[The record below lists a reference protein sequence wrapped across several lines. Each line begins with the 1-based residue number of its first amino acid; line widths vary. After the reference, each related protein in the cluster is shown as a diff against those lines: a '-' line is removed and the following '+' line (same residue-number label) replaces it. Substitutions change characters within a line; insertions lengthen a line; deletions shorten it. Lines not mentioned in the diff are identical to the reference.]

1 MRIRRLVS
9 VLGLVLLVTG
19 CGALSGRSS
28 WDPFASTQDRQISIR
43 VENPTTADVTV
54 FALSPGRRVELGIVG
69 SRSTQ
74 QYRIAWSST
83 QDIRFQIDPLGGRRH
98 TTPPTGVS
106 PGDRVELWVQQPL
119 ERSFVR
125 R

>member
-19 CGALSGRSS
+19 CGALSGRST

-54 FALSPGRRVELGIVG
+54 SALSPGRRVQLGTVA

-74 QYRIAWSST
+74 QYRITWSST
-83 QDIRFQIDPLGGRRH
+83 QDIRFQIDPVGGRRH
-98 TTPPTGVS
+98 TTAPTGVS

>member
-1 MRIRRLVS
+1 MRIRRFVS
-9 VLGLVLLVTG
+9 VLGLILIVTG
-19 CGALSGRSS
+19 CGALAGRSS

-43 VENPTTADVTV
+43 VENPTTMDVSV
-54 FALSPGRRVELGIVG
+54 FALSPGRRMELGTVA

-74 QYRIAWSST
+74 QYRITWSLT
-83 QDIRFQIDPLGGRRH
+83 QDIRFQIDPIGGRRH
-98 TTPPTGVS
+98 TTAPTGVS
-106 PGDRVELWVQQPL
+106 PGDRLELWVQQPL